1 MLRVAERSSL
11 RRYAACVFVFSCCCF
26 SPSHPW
32 SCTLLL
38 CSIFY
43 FTLPRFIKEGEKRKS
58 CQVGHTSVWEA
69 ITRKESVFFFFL
81 SLCVCVCV
89 CVKQS
94 RYFENPWQTTRRA
107 TLCQLTALR
116 RTHSVSSYLLPL
128 LLLFLFALI
137 TTSYI
142 YIYTYSHSHTWWGA
156 HDSRAFF
163 FFPYTRQWRMWLHTP
178 SILDYS
184 SPGRNCF
191 ESHILLLPSF
201 RLLNNS
207 NKWLSRDGCVVIL

>member
-1 MLRVAERSSL
+1 MQRVSSSSL
-11 RRYAACVFVFSCCCF
+11 AVVFLLPIPGHVRFCFAPFS
-26 SPSHPW
+26 
-32 SCTLLL
+32 
-38 CSIFY
+38 I
-43 FTLPRFIKEGEKRKS
+43 LPFRVSLKKKAKKEKAVKWGIPQFERQS
-58 CQVGHTSVWEA
+58 RV
-69 ITRKESVFFFFL
+69 RNLFFFFL

-142 YIYTYSHSHTWWGA
+142 YIYIYVLPLTHMVRCALQQS
-156 HDSRAFF
+156 FF
-163 FFPYTRQWRMWLHTP
+163 FFPYTRQWRM
-178 SILDYS
+178 
-184 SPGRNCF
+184 
-191 ESHILLLPSF
+191 
-201 RLLNNS
+201 
-207 NKWLSRDGCVVIL
+207 